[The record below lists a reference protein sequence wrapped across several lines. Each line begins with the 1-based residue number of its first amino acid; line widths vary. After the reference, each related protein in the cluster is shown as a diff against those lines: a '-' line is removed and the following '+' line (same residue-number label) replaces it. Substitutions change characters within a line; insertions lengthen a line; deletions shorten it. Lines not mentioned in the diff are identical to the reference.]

1 MSCTVHSCR
10 LLRASLPVTPSDP
23 DPKPKGGVLGHL
35 SYSGGW
41 GLEWVDLF
49 HFTALLLILLGR
61 HQLSTAL
68 AGLAMPSC
76 SLDHC

>member
-1 MSCTVHSCR
+1 MHSCQ
-10 LLRASLPVTPSDP
+10 LLRASVPVTPSDP
-23 DPKPKGGVLGHL
+23 DPKPKGGALGHL

-41 GLEWVDLF
+41 GLGWVDLF
-49 HFTALLLILLGR
+49 HFTALLLLILLGR
-61 HQLSTAL
+61 RQLSTAL